1 MAPLAKVPPGRAG
14 RLWLKHRLAI
24 ARRGRDQLDRKLR
37 ILTSERQRILLL
49 RDQHVR
55 EWESACADAS
65 GWLLRLAVL
74 GGQDAVRSAAA
85 PSPAEVRLTWRT
97 TMGVRC
103 PSDAVV
109 HRPRSDLQLAPGNAV
124 AQATVRAYD
133 TALLAGARA
142 AATQEAARRV
152 EAEITVTRQRVRA
165 LDKRWLPWLQDT
177 LHLLDLSLEQAEQ
190 EDSARLRRGVAR
202 TGRRAAP

>member
-1 MAPLAKVPPGRAG
+1 VATLAKVPPGRAG
-14 RLWLKHRLAI
+14 RLWLRHRLAI

-37 ILTSERQRILLL
+37 ILTAERQRIRL
-49 RDQHVR
+49 RLDQRMR
-55 EWESACADAS
+55 EWETACAEAS

-85 PSPAEVRLTWRT
+85 ASPAEVRLTWRT
-97 TMGVRC
+97 TMGVLC

-109 HRPRSDLQLAPGNAV
+109 NRPRSDLQLAPGNAV

-133 TALLAGARA
+133 AALLAGARA

-177 LHLLDLSLEQAEQ
+177 LHQLDLSLEQAEQ
-190 EDSARLRRGVAR
+190 EDSTRLRRGVAR